1 MGTASA
7 DANES
12 VPPPDSGIL
21 MSAWKRRLD
30 EAYLSLRLLL
40 KSPMAAIGLVIVIL
54 YVGVALYVQLF
65 VPNIGSMT
73 STVVRTDPFS
83 SIPKSPFWWPGGGT
97 GGYLGTSGVGFAYS
111 LDTEIPK
118 AVRTDLMYAVFVV
131 ILGAIVGTLIGIYS
145 AYRGGLLDE
154 LLMRVTD
161 VTYSI
166 PFLVFAIA
174 VAFAF
179 NAGSNFIALVTVLLI
194 LWWPPYA
201 RLVRSQV
208 LSIKELRFVEAARAA
223 GASDGRIMMR
233 HILPNTLA
241 PVFVQISLDLGT
253 VTQIFAALYFIGL
266 PGLPSDTPELGNLI
280 VIGYRNFPSY
290 AWTVI
295 LPGLVLL
302 IFTVGVNLLGDGLRD
317 VLDPRLRR

>member
-1 MGTASA
+1 MAMGTASA

-65 VPNIGSMT
+65 VPNIGSMA

-83 SIPKSPFWWPGGGT
+83 SIPKSPFWWPGGGA

-118 AVRTDLMYAVFVV
+118 AIRTDLMYAVFVV

-201 RLVRSQV
+201 RLVRSQF

-241 PVFVQISLDLGT
+241 PVFVQISLDLGV
-253 VTQIFAALYFIGL
+253 VTQIFAAIDFIGL
-266 PGLPSDTPELGNLI
+266 PSADPRIPELGNLI
-280 VIGYRNFPSY
+280 TIGYHNFPY
-290 AWTVI
+290 YPWTVVI
-295 LPGLVLL
+295 PGIVLL
-302 IFTVGVNLLGDGLRD
+302 IFTVGVNL
-317 VLDPRLRR
+317 